1 MSMLGFSVFLHHL
14 REETIKVMAA
24 AQFKHVFTTLQ
35 LYEENDA
42 ASLQQ
47 LATYCADYQL
57 TLTIDVSPPIL
68 ETFSI
73 DDLKQLNVQQLRLD
87 DGFSH
92 EQMIALAEHF
102 KLVLNASTIQQA
114 DIEALLNAHIPASQ
128 LAAWHNYYPHI
139 YTGLSRSFFQQQNKM
154 LKQFD
159 IQTGA
164 FIPGD
169 EYRAPLFEGLPTLE
183 KHRQLSPFASF
194 LDIQND
200 VDVILIGD
208 YSINESSM
216 KQFQTYAQQIMPL
229 RVTLARNYA
238 SIASRTYH
246 NRPDNAEAVI
256 RFLESR
262 LDKKQVPAEH
272 IATRE
277 LGAITINNDQ
287 FGRYEGEVQICR
299 TALPLDERVNVIGQ
313 VIAEDIPLL
322 SFIRE
327 NQAIQLEITTWI

>member
-14 REETIKVMAA
+14 HEDTIKEMAA
-24 AQFKHVFTTLQ
+24 AQFKQVFTTLQ
-35 LYEENDA
+35 LYEENDM

-68 ETFSI
+68 EAFSI
-73 DDLKQLNVQQLRLD
+73 DYLKQLNVQQLRLD
-87 DGFSH
+87 DGFSV

-102 KLVLNASTIQQA
+102 KLVLNASTIQKS

-128 LAAWHNYYPHI
+128 LAAWHNYYPHV

-154 LKQFD
+154 LKQFS

-164 FIPGD
+164 FITGD

-183 KHRQLSPFASF
+183 KHRQLSPFAAF
-194 LDIQND
+194 LDIQNE
-200 VDVILIGD
+200 VDVVLIGD
-208 YSINESSM
+208 YSLNESSM
-216 KQFQTYAQQIMPL
+216 KQFQMYAQQIMPL
-229 RVTLARNYA
+229 RVTLAKNYA
-238 SIASRTYH
+238 YIAARTYH

-256 RFLESR
+256 RFMESR
-262 LDKKQVPAEH
+262 LDKKQVRVEH
-272 IATRE
+272 VAARQ
-277 LGAITINNDQ
+277 LGSITIDNAQ

-322 SFIRE
+322 SFIQE
-327 NQAIQLEITTWI
+327 NQAIQLEVITWI